1 MNANAETPT
10 TESQPN
16 LLAGILKRLGTIAA
30 MFTVIAAILFLAAGR
45 LTWPWAWLY
54 LGISIAS
61 VMINGVVMLRTN
73 PGTIAERGEAKLTR
87 KWDQIVSSLYALA
100 MYLLLPLVAGLDL
113 RMGWTADP
121 DLAAHLAGAVTY
133 AAGLGLFA
141 WGMIANAYFSTAVR
155 IQTDRGHTVCDSGPY
170 RFVRHPGYASL
181 ILQGIG
187 VPILLGS
194 FWALI
199 PGVAAAVLISI
210 RTSFEDRTLRAELP
224 GYVDYVQR
232 VRWRLIPGIW

>member
-1 MNANAETPT
+1 MNTRSEAQLAEKR
-10 TESQPN
+10 PN
-16 LLAGILKRLGTIAA
+16 IMAGILKRFGTIAVVFVFEA
-30 MFTVIAAILFLAAGR
+30 VVLFLAAGR
-45 LTWPWAWLY
+45 INWTEAWVY
-54 LGISIAS
+54 LGISIAI
-61 VMINGVVMLRTN
+61 VVINGAVVLHTN

-87 KWDQIVSSLYALA
+87 KWDQIVSGLYALA
-100 MYLLLPLVAGLDL
+100 SYLLLPLVAGLDVRL
-113 RMGWTADP
+113 GWTADP
-121 DLAAHLAGAVTY
+121 DLAVHAAGALVY
-133 AAGLGLFA
+133 AAGLGLLA
-141 WGMIANAYFSTAVR
+141 WAMAANAFFSTAVR
-155 IQTDRGHTVCDSGPY
+155 IQTDRGHTVCDTGPY
-170 RFVRHPGYASL
+170 RFVRHPGYVGL
-181 ILQGIG
+181 ILQAVG